1 MTTARTDTSPA
12 SRTAPAPAEVAKAA
26 ELEGDALAVLH
37 PEHGGREFATALVN
51 AELFQDAVRFVAHAL
66 PKREAVWWALLCARE
81 AAGDAPPA
89 EVKASLDAT
98 DVWVRHPGDEQ
109 RRAAMVAAQ
118 KATFKTAAGCAGLA
132 AFLSGGSLSVPGQP
146 EVPPGPFLT
155 AKAVFGAVALASIG
169 TDPKTAPERFR
180 RYVEQGLHI
189 GDQAGAWRKA

>member
-1 MTTARTDTSPA
+1 MTPSA
-12 SRTAPAPAEVAKAA
+12 SEVAKAA
-26 ELEGDALAVLH
+26 ELNGDALAVLH
-37 PEHGGREFATALVN
+37 PEHSPQDFATALLN
-51 AELFQDAVRFVAHAL
+51 AEKFQDAVRFLAHAL

-81 AAGDAPPA
+81 AAGDAPSP

-109 RRAAMVAAQ
+109 RRAAMAAAQ

-132 AFLSGGSLSVPGQP
+132 AFFTGGSLSVPGQP

-155 AKAVFGAVALASIG
+155 AKAVSGGVSLASIG
-169 TDPKTAPERFR
+169 ADPKTAPERFR

-189 GDQAGAWRKA
+189 GDQAGAWRNS

>member
-1 MTTARTDTSPA
+1 M
-12 SRTAPAPAEVAKAA
+12 APAPLEVAKAA
-26 ELEGDALAVLH
+26 ELNGDALAVLH
-37 PEHGGREFATALVN
+37 PEHSAQDYATALLN
-51 AELFQDAVRFVAHAL
+51 AERFQDAVRFVAHAL

-81 AAGDAPPA
+81 AAGDAPPP

-98 DVWVRHPGDEQ
+98 DLWVRHPGDEQ
-109 RRAAMVAAQ
+109 RRAAMAAAQ
-118 KATFKTAAGCAGLA
+118 KATFQTPAGCAGLA

-155 AKAVFGAVALASIG
+155 AKAVTGGVSIASIG
-169 TDPKTAPERFR
+169 ADPKTAPERFK